1 MFLHHGVPVGAVLK
15 FVFLEYICPKC
26 NYFNPSMRSLNSGQG
41 IMSPPRVI
49 APLGQQPSS
58 AQRKAAPRKSAP
70 LGASGPLIDFEP
82 SGSRRSSLPAGN
94 TTLSDSDSE
103 EEKKHP
109 RQTKRPANDDAI
121 AIDALLGSDDDGAS
135 EMSSPA
141 RPRTREVEM
150 EVDS

>member
-1 MFLHHGVPVGAVLK
+1 
-15 FVFLEYICPKC
+15 
-26 NYFNPSMRSLNSGQG
+26 
-41 IMSPPRVI
+41 MSPPRVI

-94 TTLSDSDSE
+94 TTLSDSEEEE
-103 EEKKHP
+103 EEKKRP

-121 AIDALLGSDDDGAS
+121 AIDALLGSDDDGES